1 MAITP
6 DDPTFE
12 VLLHYLKQ
20 TRGFDF
26 TGYKRPSLMRLAKK
40 RMQIVGA
47 ESFTQYLDYLEAN
60 PLELNHL
67 FDALLLNVTTFFRD
81 LPAWNYLTQEIIPRI
96 LEMKPDNELIRV
108 WTAGC
113 ASGEEAYTIA
123 IILAE
128 ILGEEAFRSRV
139 KIYAT
144 DLDEDAITYGRLATY
159 TARQLGNIPE
169 PLREKYFEVTRSAY
183 IFRHDLRR
191 CVIFGRNNLVQDA
204 PIGHLDLL
212 ICRNTLMYFN
222 AETQSRVL
230 ARFHFALKDRG
241 FLFVGKAEML
251 LTHANL
257 FTPVNLKYRIFA
269 KLSHVTLRD
278 RQFVLAEAGNT
289 EIGNHTLR
297 NIRLRDEAIESL
309 PIAQI
314 VVDIHGK
321 LAIANR
327 QARIWFNISNSD
339 LERPLQDLE
348 VSYRPAELRSL
359 IQKAYTE
366 RRPIQLNHVEFSK
379 VGESNPIWL
388 DIEILPLMDTQGELL
403 GVLVVFQDATRYNQ
417 LQQELSR
424 STQEVET
431 AYEEL
436 QSANEELET
445 TNEELQSTNEE
456 LETTNEEL
464 QSTNEELE
472 TINEELQ
479 SSNEE
484 LQATND
490 ELRARTDELNC
501 ANAFLESILTSLQM
515 GMVVLNNRL
524 SVQLW
529 NGEAVNLWGIPAS
542 EVEGYFFFDLDLGL
556 PLEQLREPV
565 RECQTGVSNYRDMVL
580 DAINRRGRAI
590 RCRVICTPLIVAA
603 QQQGIILLM
612 EDVSNKQ
619 QP

>member
-1 MAITP
+1 MSINP

-12 VLLHYLKQ
+12 ALLHYLKR

-26 TGYKRPSLMRLAKK
+26 IGYKRPSLMRLTRK

-47 ESFTQYLDYLEAN
+47 ESFTEYLDYLEAN
-60 PLELNHL
+60 PLELNYL

-81 LPAWNYLTQEIIPRI
+81 LPAWNYLTQEVIPRI
-96 LEMKPDNELIRV
+96 LEMKPHNELIRV

-159 TARQLGNIPE
+159 TARQLGDIPE
-169 PLREKYFEVTRSAY
+169 HLREKYFDCTRSAY
-183 IFRHDLRR
+183 TFRSDLRR

-222 AETQSRVL
+222 AETQARVL

-257 FTPVNLKYRIFA
+257 FTPVNLKHRIFA
-269 KLSHVTLRD
+269 KLSHLALRD
-278 RQFVLAEAGNT
+278 RQLVIAEAGNT
-289 EIGNHTLR
+289 EVGNHVMR
-297 NIRLRDEAIESL
+297 NMRLRDEAFEGL
-309 PIAQI
+309 PVAQI

-321 LAIANR
+321 LTLANR
-327 QARIWFNISNSD
+327 QARILFNLTNPD

-348 VSYRPAELRSL
+348 LSYRPTELRSL
-359 IQKAYTE
+359 IQKAYSE
-366 RRPIQLNHVEFSK
+366 RRPIQINNVEFSK
-379 VGESNPIWL
+379 VGESTPIWL
-388 DIEILPLMDTQGELL
+388 DIEILPLMDSQGELL
-403 GVLVVFQDATRYNQ
+403 GALVVFQDETRYNQ
-417 LQQELSR
+417 LQQELLR

-436 QSANEELET
+436 QSSNEELET

-472 TINEELQ
+472 TMNEELQ

-490 ELRARTDELNC
+490 ELRVRTEELNC
-501 ANAFLESILTSLQM
+501 ANAFLESILTSLKM

-529 NGEAVNLWGIPAS
+529 NGEAVNLWGVS
-542 EVEGYFFFDLDLGL
+542 RDEVEGYFFFDLDMGL

-565 RECQTGVSNYRDMVL
+565 RTCQSGVSDYQEIVL
-580 DAINRRGRAI
+580 DAVNRRGRAI
-590 RCRVICTPLIVAA
+590 RCRVICTPLIVVN
-603 QQQGIILLM
+603 QQQGVILLM
-612 EDVSNKQ
+612 EDITHKKRE
-619 QP
+619 